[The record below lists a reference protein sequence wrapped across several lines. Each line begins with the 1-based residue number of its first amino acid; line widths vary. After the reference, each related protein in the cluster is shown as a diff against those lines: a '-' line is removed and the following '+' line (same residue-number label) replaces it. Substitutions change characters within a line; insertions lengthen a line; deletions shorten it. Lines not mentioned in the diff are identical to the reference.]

1 MEASKRLPGHSIF
14 HCPVCGADRVGEIFE
29 APPILDSSSDLTG
42 RRPKRGGPRVQCT
55 GCRTIHDAHG
65 FDPTPRHPEFEAR
78 FTECA
83 RYLLVT
89 VAASG
94 DPTNADVRR
103 TAIEHIRQLGRT
115 NYSEHDF
122 DRDVGDGDLDNGLRG
137 SLLVVAE
144 DLDETHRTTLLGAA
158 VAVAQSGGSPSTPQ
172 VDVIV
177 GAALVLGVPPLKARL
192 LATRGSEAALAG

>member
-1 MEASKRLPGHSIF
+1 MF
-14 HCPVCGADRVGEIFE
+14 HCPVCGADRVGEVFE
-29 APPILDSSSDLTG
+29 APPIRDSSEFSG
-42 RRPKRGGPRVQCT
+42 KRPRRGGPRVQCT

-89 VAASG
+89 VAAAGPSS
-94 DPTNADVRR
+94 NSDVRA
-103 TAIEHIRQLGRT
+103 TTIDHIRQLGRT
-115 NYSEHDF
+115 NYSD
-122 DRDVGDGDLDNGLRG
+122 DDLTRDLADTDLDNGLRG

-144 DLDETHRTTLLGAA
+144 DLDEARRTTLLASA
-158 VAVAQSGGSPSTPQ
+158 VAVAQSGGSPSTAQ
-172 VDVIV
+172 IDVIV

-192 LATRGSEAALAG
+192 LVTRGVDLTTPAVAS

>member
-14 HCPVCGADRVGEIFE
+14 HCPVCGADRVGEVFE
-29 APPILDSSSDLTG
+29 APRILDGATDLSG
-42 RRPKRGGPRVQCT
+42 RRPQRGGPRVQCT

-89 VAASG
+89 VASAG
-94 DPTNADVRR
+94 DPTDPTVRR
-103 TAIEHIRQLGRT
+103 TTIDHIRQLGRV
-115 NYSEHDF
+115 NYSDHDL
-122 DRDVGDGDLDNGLRG
+122 DRDVADDDLDNGLRG

-144 DLDETHRTTLLGAA
+144 DLDEAHRTTLLGAA
-158 VAVAQSGGSPSTPQ
+158 VAVAQSGGSPSTSQ
-172 VDVIV
+172 VDVVV

-192 LATRGSEAALAG
+192 LLTRGNEAALAG